1 MTMKQRRTGTIA
13 IGVILTAISAC
24 TGGAIK
30 KPLST
35 SPVASGINT
44 VESVRKELEG
54 AWTLVSLVVQNATG
68 GRATPEATGT
78 LTSDAYGNLKIE
90 YRLSDS
96 GLKAL
101 EAIGVRPPTPV
112 IVTDGRAVIN
122 PQDKSIQYVSARRV
136 QACVRSGP
144 GGGARQ
150 SVRVGAT
157 ALLRAHHG
165 RHADAVHAARQRPGR
180 RGEPLEERLMIR
192 LSATTSEPAPG
203 PRRSVT
209 LGP

>member
-35 SPVASGINT
+35 SPIASGINT

-54 AWTLVSLVVQNATG
+54 TWTLVSLVVQNATG

-78 LTSDAYGNLKIE
+78 LVSDAYGNLKIE
-90 YRLSDS
+90 YRLSDL

-101 EAIGVRPPTPV
+101 DAIGVRPPTPV

-122 PQDKSIQYVSARRV
+122 PQDKSIQYVPPDASK
-136 QACVRSGP
+136 
-144 GGGARQ
+144 
-150 SVRVGAT
+150 
-157 ALLRAHHG
+157 RAFDPNL
-165 RHADAVHAARQRPGR
+165 AAARANPFA
-180 RGEPLEERLMIR
+180 LERLRYYVLTTDGMLT
-192 LSATTSEPAPG
+192 LSTRHDNGQDAAVSRWKKG
-203 PRRSVT
+203 
-209 LGP
+209 